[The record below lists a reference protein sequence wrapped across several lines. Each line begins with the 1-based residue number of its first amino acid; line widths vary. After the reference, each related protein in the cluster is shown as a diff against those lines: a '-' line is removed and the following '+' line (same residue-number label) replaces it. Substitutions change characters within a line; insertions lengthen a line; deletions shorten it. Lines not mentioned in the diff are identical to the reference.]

1 VSPDTVAAVDI
12 AAALARIGIETPVH
26 ADLAGL
32 RTVHQ
37 AWAATVPYENFDI
50 QLGVPL
56 SLAPEAL
63 LDKLIT
69 RRRGGFCYE
78 VNATLALLLRG
89 LGFQVS
95 IVEAAVD
102 REFRGE
108 TAWRNHMPLL
118 VEIEQERWIA
128 DVGLVDAL
136 LLPLPLRPGTHRQGA
151 FAYDVLR
158 LDDDVWQVR
167 HHPDGAFT
175 SFDLRT
181 TPLTTADFEQGC
193 TRQATSPESMF
204 VQTVLAGRAAAD
216 HTVVLRARTLA
227 HTGPGIDGGRRR
239 RTLAS
244 ADEFADVLGT
254 EFHVPVAD
262 IDVKAL
268 WAKAEHQH
276 EAWLRRPGPPQGG

>member
-1 VSPDTVAAVDI
+1 MLEEQLN
-12 AAALARIGIETPVH
+12 AALARLGIETPVH

-37 AWAATVPYENFDI
+37 AWASTVPYENIDI

-56 SLAPEAL
+56 SLAPQAL

-118 VEIEQERWIA
+118 VDIEQERWIA
-128 DVGLVDAL
+128 DVGLVDGF
-136 LLPLPLRPGTHRQGA
+136 LLPVPLRAGTHRQGA
-151 FAYDVLR
+151 FDYEVLR
-158 LDDDVWQVR
+158 MDDDTWQVR

-181 TPLTTADFEQGC
+181 TPLNTADFEQAC
-193 TRQATSPESMF
+193 ARQASSPDSMF

-227 HTGPGIDGGRRR
+227 HTGPDIRRR
-239 RTLAS
+239 HTIAS
-244 ADEFADVLGT
+244 ADEFADVLST

-262 IDVKAL
+262 IDVDAL
-268 WAKAEHQH
+268 WDKASHQH
-276 EAWLRRPGPPQGG
+276 EAWLASRAPV